1 MNFSR
6 ICLGTV
12 HTSSQITTCGN
23 FFSPIRSGVHSS
35 TPFHLKKLCQV
46 WAFTLHSFW
55 KSLANAFVWVK
66 TIMFMSLKIQIARVV
81 FSESPPPL
89 RYDTWDLVIGS

>member
-12 HTSSQITTCGN
+12 HTSSQMTTRGN
-23 FFSPIRSGVHSS
+23 FFSPIRLDVHSP

-46 WAFTLHSFW
+46 WAFTLRSFW

-66 TIMFMSLKIQIARVV
+66 TTMFMSLKIRITRVV
-81 FSESPPPL
+81 FPELLPPL